1 MPDETE
7 EKHCSIFFR
16 CFMTLSILEFLKF
29 LSSTSTTTSSTIS
42 SMISSI
48 TDFSHSIFRSSSSSS
63 LCPRRNDME
72 TPKIPSYIVGS
83 TMIFKSFIAQFN
95 FSGSF
100 LLQQER
106 AHRPSQLSD
115 TIPCPENS
123 IAILFICFNTSKGRY
138 DSIDRNSAPCFIIIY
153 FLCNHQSETTIIQLI
168 TNAASIISRELRY

>member
-48 TDFSHSIFRSSSSSS
+48 TDFSHSIFRSSSSSL

-83 TMIFKSFIAQFN
+83 MIFKSFIAQFN

-115 TIPCPENS
+115 TTPCPENS